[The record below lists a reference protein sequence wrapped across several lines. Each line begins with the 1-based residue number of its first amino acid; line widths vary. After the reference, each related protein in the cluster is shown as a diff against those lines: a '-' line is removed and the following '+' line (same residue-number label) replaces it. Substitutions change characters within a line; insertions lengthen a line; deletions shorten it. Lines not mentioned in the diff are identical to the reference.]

1 MTGIIYIDQ
10 NMYMN
15 IYAFGKRS
23 GIKNIIY
30 SSGNIP
36 SLNSD
41 NNIISI
47 YLSEW
52 STFKLITMDANV
64 KVTL

>member
-1 MTGIIYIDQ
+1 
-10 NMYMN
+10 MYMN